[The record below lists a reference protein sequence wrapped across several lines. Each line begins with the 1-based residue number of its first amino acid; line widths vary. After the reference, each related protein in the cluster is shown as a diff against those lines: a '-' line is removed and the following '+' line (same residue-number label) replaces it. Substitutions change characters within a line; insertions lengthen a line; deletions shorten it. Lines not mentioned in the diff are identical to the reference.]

1 MQCNNPVSGTVLV
14 SFEIKS
20 FDPQIILTQLSTSD
34 LRTLISLSATSVEE
48 IVFLIETHHL
58 KMLKES
64 EMIFT

>member
-14 SFEIKS
+14 SFEKKS

-58 KMLKES
+58 KMLRVK
-64 EMIFT
+64 